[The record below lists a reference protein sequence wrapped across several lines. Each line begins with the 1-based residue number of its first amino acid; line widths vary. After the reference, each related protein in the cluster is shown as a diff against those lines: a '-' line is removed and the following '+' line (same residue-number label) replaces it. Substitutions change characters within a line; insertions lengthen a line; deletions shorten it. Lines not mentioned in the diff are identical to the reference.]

1 MDLNAFSRL
10 AEDVTGKIAVR
21 GLDKDLALHLHIT
34 LPPTA
39 ESAA

>member
-10 AEDVTGKIAVR
+10 AEDVTGKTAVR
-21 GLDKDLALHLHIT
+21 GLDRDLALHIT